1 MPGRDLAPRLVQ
13 LGFHF
18 VGQLKM
24 ILEVIINPLA
34 DFLDFLPRQFWN
46 RRLNFF
52 DRAHSQNLT
61 QNFPDEKREE
71 RMKEEGRRKKEEG
84 RRKKEEGETKGTR
97 KR

>member
-61 QNFPDEKREE
+61 QNFADEKREE